1 MANEAK
7 GKVDPADAAIDAV
20 AGAVASAAAAD
31 TGTGAADTP
40 SVAAAR
46 NSDSGAADTPAPASP
61 APAGVNG
68 GLASVPQIVELADQL
83 SACADQLHERI
94 MRDIHAY
101 DGGPVPDKV
110 QATARALLEDELLL
124 RQRANGL
131 YADAATF
138 VVKSLGKSQQGVV
151 ALTTAAAEKIRKI
164 ALIGD
169 VTGLVAGL
177 LGLAG
182 AAATGQAGAIIL
194 ALDKIHTHVKDIKTH
209 RKPAT
214 PPPKPA

>member
-1 MANEAK
+1 MTSETN
-7 GKVDPADAAIDAV
+7 ADAAA
-20 AGAVASAAAAD
+20 ASEA
-31 TGTGAADTP
+31 
-40 SVAAAR
+40 
-46 NSDSGAADTPAPASP
+46 APATAKASP
-61 APAGVNG
+61 GKG

-94 MRDIHAY
+94 MRDIRAY

-138 VVKSLGKSQQGVV
+138 IVKSLGKSQQGIV
-151 ALTTAAAEKIRKI
+151 ALTSEAAEKIRKI

-169 VTGLVAGL
+169 VTGLVGGL
-177 LGLAG
+177 LLLAG
-182 AAATGQAGAIIL
+182 AAVSGQPAAIIT
-194 ALDKIHTHVKDIKTH
+194 ALDKINTQLKGIKSH
-209 RKPAT
+209 RSPAA
-214 PPPKPA
+214 PAAPKQS

>member
-1 MANEAK
+1 
-7 GKVDPADAAIDAV
+7 
-20 AGAVASAAAAD
+20 
-31 TGTGAADTP
+31 
-40 SVAAAR
+40 
-46 NSDSGAADTPAPASP
+46 
-61 APAGVNG
+61 
-68 GLASVPQIVELADQL
+68 
-83 SACADQLHERI
+83 
-94 MRDIHAY
+94 MRDIRAW
-101 DGGPVPDKV
+101 DGGIVPAHV
-110 QATARALLEDELLL
+110 QASARALLEDELLL

-138 VVKSLGKSQQGVV
+138 VVKSLGKSQAGVV

-182 AAATGQAGAIIL
+182 AASTGQAAAIIL
-194 ALDKIHTHVKDIKTH
+194 ALDKIHTHVKDIETH

-214 PPPKPA
+214 PFTKPA

>member
-1 MANEAK
+1 MAEEKAK
-7 GKVDPADAAIDAV
+7 GDALDTAIDTM
-20 AGAVASAAAAD
+20 AGAIAGAAAAQ
-31 TGTGAADTP
+31 AKA
-40 SVAAAR
+40 
-46 NSDSGAADTPAPASP
+46 APANAAS
-61 APAGVNG
+61 APAGGQG

-94 MRDIHAY
+94 MRDIRAY
-101 DGGPVPDKV
+101 DGGIVPAHV
-110 QATARALLEDELLL
+110 QGTARALLEDELVL

-131 YADAATF
+131 YADAATY

-177 LGLAG
+177 LQLAG
-182 AAATGQAGAIIL
+182 AASTGQAASVIT
-194 ALDKIHTHVKDIKTH
+194 ALDKIYTNIKAIETHH
-209 RKPAT
+209 PAKPA
-214 PPPKPA
+214 